1 MCDYVW
7 KAYIHYKLYCANF
20 NRCIYFTFRVT
31 INQEMVIIWVFH
43 KEIYISNIILMVFIN
58 TIHCKHK
65 VNRI

>member
-43 KEIYISNIILMVFIN
+43 KKIYIIVNIKLIEFNIILIYHIN
-58 TIHCKHK
+58 A
-65 VNRI
+65 